1 MPPAV
6 SGSKWGRPTVA
17 LLERWRNRA
26 QAQVADSNSLAVPG
40 KGQAWRAYLMLT
52 PALVV
57 FGVFVFYPLVRTFWL
72 GTQRIDPFGI
82 NSVSVGLDQY
92 IDTLKSTAFH
102 RSVITTFKFVLLT
115 VPPGLALGLLVAVL
129 AHKPLRGIGFFR
141 GLFSST
147 VASSVAVA
155 SVMWLALFNANVG
168 AVPKL
173 LNSLGWV
180 DRLDLLGNKATA
192 LPAVAAST
200 VWLYLGATFIIISAG
215 LQAIPDEMYE
225 AADIDGA
232 SAWAKFRHVTLPLLT
247 PVLLFVVVMLTIN
260 AFQTFGQIHFL
271 THGGPGDTTRVLVY
285 SIYQD
290 ARENFDDGRAA
301 VQAVFLF
308 FIMILIARVQLWL
321 LERRVHYGQ

>member
-1 MPPAV
+1 M
-6 SGSKWGRPTVA
+6 A
-17 LLERWRNRA
+17 LRDRWRGRA
-26 QAQVADSNSLAVPG
+26 KEQGVDSNSLAVPG
-40 KGQAWRAYLMLT
+40 KGQTWRAYLMLS
-52 PALVV
+52 PVLIV

-72 GTQRIDPFGI
+72 GTQRTDPFGI
-82 NSVSVGLDQY
+82 NTVSVGLDQY
-92 IDTLKSTAFH
+92 RDTFSSDSFR
-102 RSVITTFKFVLLT
+102 RSVVTTFKFVLLT
-115 VPPGLALGLLVAVL
+115 VPPGLALGLLIAVL
-129 AHKPLRGIGFFR
+129 AHKPLRGIAFFR

-155 SVMWLALFNANVG
+155 SVMWLALFNPNVG

-173 LNSLGWV
+173 LQSLGWV
-180 DRLDLLGNKATA
+180 DRLDLLGDKATA

-225 AADIDGA
+225 AAEIDGA
-232 SAWAKFRHVTLPLLT
+232 SAWTKFRQVTLPLLT
-247 PVLLFVVVMLTIN
+247 PVLLFVIVMLTIN

-271 THGGPGDTTRVLVY
+271 TEGGPGDSTRVLVY
-285 SIYQD
+285 SIFED
-290 ARENFDDGRAA
+290 ARKNFDDGRAA

-308 FIMILIARVQLWL
+308 FIMILIARIQLWL